1 MVLQNK
7 GGSNMLNLD
16 DTSFDY
22 ADRIT
27 QTLRYAKPMTA
38 RALFELIFVFY
49 PKPAA
54 WLLNLRDQLVK
65 PLGLRTGNHFEQ
77 LVLSE
82 TGRKI
87 VLGQKD
93 KHLDF
98 YVVLECLAPMGSWQ
112 DIHVSTY
119 VTYHNFLGKLYFG
132 GIRIFH
138 VFLVKSLLNRAA
150 RLWMKNHSNTHV

>member
-1 MVLQNK
+1 
-7 GGSNMLNLD
+7 MLNFND
-16 DTSFDY
+16 ASFDY

-38 RALFELIFVFY
+38 RALFELIFVSY

-54 WLLNLRDQLVK
+54 WLLSLRDQLVK

-77 LVLSE
+77 LILYE
-82 TGRKI
+82 TERKM

-93 KHLDF
+93 RQLDF
-98 YVVLECLAPMGSWQ
+98 YVVLECLTPIGSWQ
-112 DIHVSTY
+112 DIRVSTY
-119 VTYHNFLGKLYFG
+119 VTYHNFLGKLYFR

-138 VFLVKSLLNRAA
+138 VLLVKSLLKRAA
-150 RLWMKNHSNTHV
+150 RIWIRNQASGYI

>member
-1 MVLQNK
+1 M
-7 GGSNMLNLD
+7 
-16 DTSFDY
+16 
-22 ADRIT
+22 
-27 QTLRYAKPMTA
+27 
-38 RALFELIFVFY
+38 
-49 PKPAA
+49 
-54 WLLNLRDQLVK
+54 
-65 PLGLRTGNHFEQ
+65 
-77 LVLSE
+77 
-82 TGRKI
+82 
-87 VLGQKD
+87 LGQKD

-150 RLWMKNHSNTHV
+150 RLWMKNHSNTHVLEKIESVAVMVQNGLSEKT